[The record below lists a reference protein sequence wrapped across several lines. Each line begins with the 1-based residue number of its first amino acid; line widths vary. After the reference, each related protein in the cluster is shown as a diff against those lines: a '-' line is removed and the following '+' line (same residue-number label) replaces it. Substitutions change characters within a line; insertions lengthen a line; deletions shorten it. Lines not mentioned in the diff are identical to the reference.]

1 MGISRLSSSKATPPS
16 STKVWAGLA
25 TIYLFWGSTYLG
37 IRIGLETIP
46 PFFMSGAR
54 YLSAGAIL
62 YAWARLKGA
71 PRPRLVHWR
80 SAVVVGAMLLLV
92 GNGGVVWSEQRISS
106 GLAAL
111 FVASEPLWI
120 VVLQSAGPGGRRPSG
135 RAMAGVALGLAGIV
149 LLIGPWN
156 LKGGGVDLAGAA
168 AVLLAAFSWASGSL
182 WSRRTALP
190 EVPFLATA
198 IQMLAGGALLTLTGF
213 LTGEAARFS
222 VGTLSARSF
231 LALLYLMVFG
241 SLVGYTT
248 YIWLLRVADPSR
260 VSTYAFVNPVVA
272 VFLGWALA
280 GEVVTSRML
289 VAAAVIV
296 AAVVLITLP
305 EGASSLAFRR
315 GVVEPRPNKKEEVLS

>member
-1 MGISRLSSSKATPPS
+1 MASASRI
-16 STKVWAGLA
+16 WAGLI
-25 TIYLFWGSTYLG
+25 TVYLVWGSTYLA

-46 PFFMSGAR
+46 PFFMSGMR

-62 YAWARLKGA
+62 YAWARLNGA
-71 PRPRLVHWR
+71 PCPRLVHWR
-80 SAVVVGAMLLLV
+80 SALVVGALLLLV

-120 VVLQSAGPGGRRPSG
+120 VLLQSFGPLGRRPSG
-135 RAMAGVALGLAGIV
+135 RAVAGVALGLAGIV

-156 LKGGGVDLAGAA
+156 LKSGGVDLLGAA
-168 AVLLAAFSWASGSL
+168 AVLVAAFSWAAGSL
-182 WSRRTALP
+182 WSRQARLP
-190 EVPFLATA
+190 EVPLLATA
-198 IQMLAGGALLTLTGF
+198 IQMLAGGALLTLAGF
-213 LTGEAARFS
+213 LTGESARFAPGD
-222 VGTLSARSF
+222 VSARSA

-248 YIWLLRVADPSR
+248 YIWLLRVGDPSR

-280 GEVVTSRML
+280 GEIVTLRML
-289 VAAAVIV
+289 AAAAVIV

-305 EGASSLAFRR
+305 EGASAAAFRQA
-315 GVVEPRPNKKEEVLS
+315 VVKEPLKKKEEVLS